1 MNAEVTEH
9 LVCYLVDSYLA
20 TELVAEVDSRVEAFR
35 ESAELGC
42 ALCLNE
48 KKMVLLRRKG
58 GADHL
63 LIRYGDKCGDDTNW
77 SSLKDVVYNMMQTK
91 GINISDPSEVVPNI
105 LKCIGICYV
114 NVDVDGSGKGFKD
127 AIVIAM
133 QILLDHNP
141 HIWCVNVSS
150 DADEK
155 VYDSDGILAE
165 AQIVNYDSLC
175 TEAA

>member
-9 LVCYLVDSYLA
+9 LVDHLVDCYIA
-20 TELVAEVDSRVEAFR
+20 TDLVAAVDGRVEVFR

-58 GADHL
+58 SADHL
-63 LIRYGDKCGDDTNW
+63 LIRYSDECSGDTDRSD
-77 SSLKDVVYNMMQTK
+77 LKRVVYNMMQTK
-91 GINISDPSEVVPNI
+91 GINISDPSEVVPSI
-105 LKCIGICYV
+105 VELIGLSYV
-114 NVDVDGSGKGFKD
+114 SVLVDGSKEGFKEI
-127 AIVIAM
+127 IVIAM

-150 DADEK
+150 DDDEK
-155 VYDSDGILAE
+155 VYDSEGILAE
-165 AQIVNYDSLC
+165 AQFVNYDSLC